1 MGTASV
7 LIGGQSAYILAPN
20 ILSSLYAVDYRLPF
34 YTSLVP
40 CAAVFISMVILHF
53 IPGGRTAGQV
63 PLAFALES
71 LVKNQ
76 KMEGVDNEHEEEVIA
91 RGGEKKE
98 EEEEKKGDQ
107 NDHDVMIEMVC
118 MESKEKEMENGDE
131 RWMMEDDHGVD
142 MDAFVVPPRFNSTDA
157 ASVHSSSVHTPSVHM
172 PSIHAIRNDVQQSQE
187 TEVVPS
193 ESQFHGEDSDED
205 LAI

>member
-1 MGTASV
+1 M

-34 YTSLVP
+34 YFSLVP
-40 CAAVFISMVILHF
+40 CAAVFISMLILHF

-63 PLAFALES
+63 PLDLALES
-71 LVKNQ
+71 LVKAQ
-76 KMEGVDNEHEEEVIA
+76 KLEGVDNEHEEEVIA
-91 RGGEKKE
+91 RGGEKKKAE
-98 EEEEKKGDQ
+98 KEDEKKDEQ

-118 MESKEKEMENGDE
+118 MESKEKGVENGDE

-157 ASVHSSSVHTPSVHM
+157 ASLHSSSVHTPSVHM
-172 PSIHAIRNDVQQSQE
+172 PSIHSTRNDV
-187 TEVVPS
+187 P
-193 ESQFHGEDSDED
+193 ESQGTEEVPPEGNFNEADSDEN